1 MRSLSSC
8 ECQMGSVE
16 RSTGFMLNDRAAG
29 YVECC
34 VGGLFVMLGRDSANQ
49 QRKASR
55 RSRRSRC
62 GKEGGIDHRCAI
74 YWITRE
80 VVLVE
85 EADRCT
91 SRKGELSVFALKKS
105 YFGLRLTISQHNI
118 SDKMHYIT
126 FRLFHLA

>member
-49 QRKASR
+49 QR
-55 RSRRSRC
+55 
-62 GKEGGIDHRCAI
+62 GL
-74 YWITRE
+74 RE
-80 VVLVE
+80 VQGEVGVE
-85 EADRCT
+85 
-91 SRKGELSVFALKKS
+91 KKEE
-105 YFGLRLTISQHNI
+105 
-118 SDKMHYIT
+118 
-126 FRLFHLA
+126 